1 MVQLAIDNL
10 MANRTVILVAHRLST
25 VKNAD
30 VIAVIAEG
38 RVVEKGSHKE
48 LLSKDGMYK
57 KLVKRQLER
66 VDMAIFD

>member
-10 MANRTVILVAHRLST
+10 MTNRTVILIAHRLST

-30 VIAVIAEG
+30 VIAVIADG

-48 LLSKDGMYK
+48 LLSQDGMYT

-66 VDMAIFD
+66 VDLDVFD